1 MRYIPVIILLLITV
15 LARGFV
21 RGTDEAPAVPAL
33 TPFEI
38 EQMPAPGIAD
48 TSCNR
53 ITGNVQ
59 ALEGL
64 FGEFARL
71 ERGEKQLPVAIL
83 QLGDSHVQ
91 AGFFPNRVRSRLQ
104 MLFGDAGRGL
114 IAPLRLSG
122 TNEPPDYAIASSGK
136 WTASRCTQ
144 VSPDEMPG
152 VTGMALSGNGRTA
165 EFTITAKDS
174 PFDRLRAFHHR
185 KAPLLKAPDSLT
197 DDILCPLGDTEEST
211 MIPLRETVT
220 SVTLRSATTDTA
232 YARQVYYGF
241 SLENGNRGILFQD
254 RKSVV

>member
-83 QLGDSHVQ
+83 
-91 AGFFPNRVRSRLQ
+91 
-104 MLFGDAGRGL
+104 
-114 IAPLRLSG
+114 
-122 TNEPPDYAIASSGK
+122 
-136 WTASRCTQ
+136 
-144 VSPDEMPG
+144 
-152 VTGMALSGNGRTA
+152 
-165 EFTITAKDS
+165 
-174 PFDRLRAFHHR
+174 
-185 KAPLLKAPDSLT
+185 
-197 DDILCPLGDTEEST
+197 
-211 MIPLRETVT
+211 
-220 SVTLRSATTDTA
+220 
-232 YARQVYYGF
+232 
-241 SLENGNRGILFQD
+241 
-254 RKSVV
+254 

>member
-1 MRYIPVIILLLITV
+1 M
-15 LARGFV
+15 
-21 RGTDEAPAVPAL
+21 PAL

-185 KAPLLKAPDSLT
+185 EAPLLKARTRSPTTS
-197 DDILCPLGDTEEST
+197 CARWA
-211 MIPLRETVT
+211 IPKR
-220 SVTLRSATTDTA
+220 
-232 YARQVYYGF
+232 AR
-241 SLENGNRGILFQD
+241 
-254 RKSVV
+254 